1 MRTEMPQSPAQR
13 IRPPG
18 LPDNRAIPDAAPPP
32 RLTVMDASQGVA
44 EVERILGHAGA
55 HASMADALAT
65 LRRWEVDP
73 LLDQATRVRARN
85 LVWKIQPNGWD
96 EA

>member
-1 MRTEMPQSPAQR
+1 MRTGLQQSPAQ
-13 IRPPG
+13 IMPAG
-18 LPDNRAIPDAAPPP
+18 LRANRAIPDAAPPP
-32 RLTVMDASQGVA
+32 RLSMMDAQQGMA
-44 EVERILGHAGA
+44 EVERVLGYAGA
-55 HASMADALAT
+55 HALNVDALAI

-96 EA
+96 EV

>member
-1 MRTEMPQSPAQR
+1 MKTELQQSPAQ
-13 IRPPG
+13 IMPAG
-18 LPDNRAIPDAAPPP
+18 LRANRAIPDSAPPR
-32 RLTVMDASQGVA
+32 RLSMMGAHQGMA
-44 EVERILGHAGA
+44 EVERVLGHAGA
-55 HASMADALAT
+55 HALVADALAI